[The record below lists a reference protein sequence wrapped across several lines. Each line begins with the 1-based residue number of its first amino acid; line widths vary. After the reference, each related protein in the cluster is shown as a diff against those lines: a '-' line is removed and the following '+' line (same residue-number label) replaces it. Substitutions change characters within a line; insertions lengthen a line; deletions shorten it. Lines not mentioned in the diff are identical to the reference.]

1 MQHRSEFFLSNSGTV
16 SVERILSVELAY
28 SSAASV
34 RLVILICMLPL
45 SSTEQEIVRLRAE
58 NQQLSEQ
65 VKRLVRAERRM
76 IESQEKRDA
85 QVVTYRRLNE
95 IGRQFSRTFSIAEIF
110 QRTVQFVV
118 YEYNFERCLIL
129 HRNSGQ
135 VFTVEQCE
143 GYYDDDSAIASLVLA
158 WQHPAFQPLVNG
170 AEFILVQQDNDASV
184 LQDLSQQIEMD
195 EFVGFAIGKPSLPE
209 FLILIGNRRTRAK
222 YHQRIQP
229 DDDSLLGLI
238 NLLQSVRSA
247 ISQANLYIQIRDRA
261 SALEQTLQELQQ
273 AQSQL
278 VQSEKMSSL
287 GQLVAGVAH
296 EINNPV
302 SFIYGNLVHASE
314 YADELIELLKLYQ
327 ACYPQPM
334 PNIQARAAEIDLE
347 FLLEDLPKLLIS
359 MKVGADR
366 IKEIVA
372 SLRTFSRMDEADC
385 KAVDLH
391 AGIDSTLMILE
402 HRTKSNPRRKAIEI
416 IREYGNLPLIECYAG
431 QLNQVFMNLIS
442 NAIDALEEYTQQHP
456 NFSPQIRITTALLD
470 STSVIISIS
479 DNGIGIPEPI
489 QSRLFDPFFT
499 TKPVGKGTGMGLSIS
514 HQIITERHKGHI
526 ECISKPGMGTEFRI
540 TIPSQSQ

>member
-1 MQHRSEFFLSNSGTV
+1 
-16 SVERILSVELAY
+16 
-28 SSAASV
+28 
-34 RLVILICMLPL
+34 MLPL

-85 QVVTYRRLNE
+85 QVVMYRRLNE
-95 IGRQFSRTFSIAEIF
+95 IGRQFSQTFSIAEIL
-110 QRTVQFVV
+110 QHTLRFVV

-129 HRNSGQ
+129 YRNSEPI
-135 VFTVEQCE
+135 FTVEQCE
-143 GYYDDDSAIASLVLA
+143 GYYDDDSAIASLALA
-158 WQHPAFQPLVNG
+158 WQHPAFQPLANG
-170 AEFILVQQDNDASV
+170 AEFILVQQDNDAPAM
-184 LQDLSQQIEMD
+184 QDLSQQIEMD
-195 EFVGFAIGKPSLPE
+195 EFVGFAIGEPALPQ
-209 FLILIGNRRTRAK
+209 FLIFIGNRRTRAK

-229 DDDSLLGLI
+229 DDDSLLGLV

-314 YADELIELLKLYQ
+314 YADELIGLLELYQ
-327 ACYPQPM
+327 ACYPQPA
-334 PNIQARAAEIDLE
+334 PKIQAKAAEIDLE

-372 SLRTFSRMDEADC
+372 SLKTFSRMDEADC
-385 KAVDLH
+385 KPVDLH

-402 HRTKSNPRRKAIEI
+402 HRTKSNSRRKAIEI

-442 NAIDALEEYTQQHP
+442 NAIDALEDHTQQHP
-456 NFSPQIRITTALLD
+456 DFSPQIKITTALLR
-470 STSVIISIS
+470 STSVLITIS
-479 DNGIGIPEPI
+479 DNGTGIPGPI

-526 ECISKPGMGTEFRI
+526 ECISKLGMGTEFRI
-540 TIPSQSQ
+540 TIPAQSQ